1 MKRLL
6 ALGVDPSYLDR
17 YEGIRDSKHLATR
30 ASLVA
35 IHARVASQY
44 DAYQAAADATQ
55 LESLQAD
62 AQCGLVRH
70 VLRACYDIPT
80 QALKLLKA
88 DIKAAQPARQL
99 KYCPLCGITLPPT
112 FDHYLPAARF
122 PEFSVYALNLVPAC
136 FDCNSIKDD
145 DWLNASGARQ
155 YLHAFTDPI
164 PEAQFLRA
172 TLHQMAGLE
181 GVGVTFD
188 LARPAGIPGALWTLI
203 ESHFRRLSLIRRY
216 NELGNDEIAEVLA
229 SCRSHLRAGGA
240 DARAF
245 LQEQGVDRRDVYGRN
260 HWRTV
265 LIDALCVHAN
275 LEAWVEAMS
284 D

>member
-1 MKRLL
+1 
-6 ALGVDPSYLDR
+6 
-17 YEGIRDSKHLATR
+17 
-30 ASLVA
+30 
-35 IHARVASQY
+35 
-44 DAYQAAADATQ
+44 
-55 LESLQAD
+55 
-62 AQCGLVRH
+62 
-70 VLRACYDIPT
+70 
-80 QALKLLKA
+80 
-88 DIKAAQPARQL
+88 
-99 KYCPLCGITLPPT
+99 
-112 FDHYLPAARF
+112 
-122 PEFSVYALNLVPAC
+122 
-136 FDCNSIKDD
+136 
-145 DWLNASGARQ
+145 LNASGARQ

-265 LIDALCVHAN
+265 LIDALCAHAN
-275 LEAWVEAMS
+275 LEAWIEAMS